1 MEREGPALAATW
13 TLVGAPKT
21 LRVLLANSS
30 LPGALRASFH
40 TVLTS
45 VPPAVESWVIERML
59 ARRPGRPRT
68 YDGGGGAIVYLQVE
82 MR

>member
-1 MEREGPALAATW
+1 M
-13 TLVGAPKT
+13 GAPKT

-30 LPGALRASFH
+30 LPGDLQTKIH

-68 YDGGGGAIVYLQVE
+68 YDGGGGAIVSLQVE